1 MGRTACD
8 GCGRPI
14 SITGGIAN
22 FWTFGD
28 RDGTDGAALTLE
40 LEDGSSH
47 LLCYPCIDA
56 LPEHPTAA
64 DVETL
69 STADHADSVDLGN
82 SVESGDSPAE

>member
-1 MGRTACD
+1 MGRTVCD

-22 FWTFGD
+22 LWTFGD
-28 RDGTDGAALTLE
+28 RDGSDGATLTLE

-56 LPEHPTAA
+56 LPEQPAAA
-64 DVETL
+64 DVEAL
-69 STADHADSVDLGN
+69 STADHADST
-82 SVESGDSPAE
+82 DSTTSTD